1 MLILSNHLMF
11 RFKDNLIGLYSM
23 FHVDK
28 LQNGIERETN
38 SFNKVFLEKSLFLGI
53 GSLGKERYSSSTC
66 V

>member
-1 MLILSNHLMF
+1 
-11 RFKDNLIGLYSM
+11 M